1 MHALILMPAIA
12 VAYSY
17 WPIRARI
24 TLDDAPLT
32 ITYRVTTLE
41 DIQNGRAVDFVPEGF
56 MWGDDVVDCRKY
68 TDWIVVTVTAETQN
82 RLDYLVRYQTERLW
96 SGLYPSYTYQPDSLS
111 QGERE
116 S

>member
-1 MHALILMPAIA
+1 MHALILMPR
-12 VAYSY
+12 VAYAYAY
-17 WPIRARI
+17 WPERASI
-24 TLDDAPLT
+24 SLAEAPLT

-41 DIQNGRAVDFVPEGF
+41 DIQNGRPVDFVPEGF

-68 TDWIVVTVTAETQN
+68 TDWLVVTVTAETQD
-82 RLDYLVRYQTERLW
+82 RLDYLVTYQRDRLL